1 MARINQ
7 QNQEK
12 ALENSQRG
20 FASMQIHSQPP
31 APQQQYQPPPPQQQY
46 QPPQQQQYQP
56 PPQPH
61 YQQPPPPQQQQQ
73 QYQPPPQ
80 QYYQPPPQ
88 EPQQYQQPMPQQPY
102 QQPPPQFP
110 HQFQPPPQQ
119 QSYMPPPQPQYQQPP
134 PQYQPQYQPPPQQQ
148 QAPLTEEMLMS
159 QEREL
164 DRQLREERARAGG
177 RAPPP
182 SSRAGGVTKG
192 KENQRASIPL
202 MPPPS
207 TAMSKSAAMAPP
219 TAGRPEPLRRP
230 VHFTRTTLK
239 PTAET
244 QMDDFMKPTSGIRGE
259 MRKAGIE
266 PKDHQRENR
275 QMLQSLAQQK
285 RMQKQE
291 ATLQQEEKRER
302 ERSMR
307 ERAAQKAQE
316 AVMPHGPQAGR
327 RSVRQPQV
335 PTVPPRDPASTKH
348 EAGAVPA
355 YLQRRKAEWA
365 EEAAAEA
372 EREALAAQCPP
383 GLRLVG
389 EEEKARILGT
399 LAAEKEKAEQ
409 ALLQLPFV
417 IKTQATQRR
426 KDQLEA
432 RLLEIDGAATAY
444 SKEKVL
450 VPIEA

>member
-1 MARINQ
+1 MDDLMARINA

-12 ALENSQRG
+12 VMENSQHG
-20 FASMQIHSQPP
+20 FASMQIQ
-31 APQQQYQPPPPQQQY
+31 PPPQQQY
-46 QPPQQQQYQP
+46 QPPPQQ
-56 PPQPH
+56 H
-61 YQQPPPPQQQQQ
+61 YQQPPPQQ

-80 QYYQPPPQ
+80 QFFQPPPQ
-88 EPQQYQQPMPQQPY
+88 QQHQYQQPMMQQPY

-110 HQFQPPPQQ
+110 QQFQQPPPQQ
-119 QSYMPPPQPQYQQPP
+119 QSYMPPPQQCQQPP
-134 PQYQPQYQPPPQQQ
+134 PQYQPQYQQPPQYQQQQQQQQQ

-164 DRQLREERARAGG
+164 DRQLREERARAG

-182 SSRAGGVTKG
+182 SSRAGGVTNG

-202 MPPPS
+202 MPPPG
-207 TAMSKSAAMAPP
+207 TAASKSAAMAPP
-219 TAGRPEPLRRP
+219 TGARPEALRRP
-230 VHFTRTTLK
+230 VHFTRTNLK
-239 PTAET
+239 PTMET
-244 QMDDFMKPTSGIRGE
+244 QMDDFMKPSSGIRGE
-259 MRKAGIE
+259 MRKAGVE

-275 QMLQSLAQQK
+275 RMLQSLAQQK
-285 RMQKQE
+285 QMQKQE
-291 ATLQQEEKRER
+291 ATLQEEEKRQR
-302 ERSMR
+302 QQSMR
-307 ERAAQKAQE
+307 ERAAAKAQD

-335 PTVPPRDPASTKH
+335 PTLPPRDPAATKH

-365 EEAAAEA
+365 EEAAVEA
-372 EREALAAQCPP
+372 EREAMAAQCPP
-383 GLRLVG
+383 GLRMVG
-389 EEEKARILGT
+389 GEEKARILGT

-417 IKTQATQRR
+417 IKTQASQRR

-432 RLLEIDGAATAY
+432 RLLEIDGATTAY
-444 SKEKVL
+444 SKDKVL
-450 VPIEA
+450 VPVEA